1 MSSASHRWFGWLVLE
16 ICTLPATG
24 PQFPR
29 LSRADLTDP
38 VPGSYRSASAPEG
51 EARKDS
57 SNSSNKRL
65 MTEVSQ
71 PSCPEPGSAV
81 ETLLLELSY
90 KNPYVSF
97 TYLLHCYR

>member
-1 MSSASHRWFGWLVLE
+1 
-16 ICTLPATG
+16 
-24 PQFPR
+24 
-29 LSRADLTDP
+29 
-38 VPGSYRSASAPEG
+38 
-51 EARKDS
+51 
-57 SNSSNKRL
+57 

-71 PSCPEPGSAV
+71 PSYPEPGSAV